1 MAKAKISKKLADE
14 IIRELVG
21 EEALAII
28 EFLKKNKHASEFKIA
43 EMLKQEIHFTRNIL
57 YRLLEHNLVTFIR
70 KKDKIKGWYICY
82 WDYND
87 EAIPHLSD
95 KLKKMKLVKL
105 EERLAKEHNNF
116 FFMCKN
122 ACTRMNF
129 DRAAEFNFKCPEC
142 GQLMNEQNNEK
153 TVEFL
158 QKNIED
164 LKKEI
169 EKSKT

>member
-1 MAKAKISKKLADE
+1 MVKAKISKKLADD

-21 EEALAII
+21 DEAITII

-43 EMLKQEIHFTRNIL
+43 EMLKQEIHYTRNVL

-70 KKDKIKGWYICY
+70 KKDKVKGWYICY
-82 WDYND
+82 WDYNE
-87 EAIPHLSD
+87 EAIPHLET
-95 KLKKMKLVKL
+95 KMKRTKLTKL
-105 EERLAKEHNNF
+105 EERLSKEHNNYF
-116 FFMCKN
+116 YMCKN

-129 DRAAEFNFKCPEC
+129 DRSAEFNFKCPEC

-158 QKNIED
+158 QKSIEE

-169 EKSKT
+169 AKTKT